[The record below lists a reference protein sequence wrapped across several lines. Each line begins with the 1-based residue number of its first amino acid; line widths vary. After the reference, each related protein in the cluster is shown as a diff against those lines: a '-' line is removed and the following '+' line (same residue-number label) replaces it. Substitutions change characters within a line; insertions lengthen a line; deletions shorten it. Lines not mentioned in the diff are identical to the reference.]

1 MKGDFPKLEFYL
13 QSLENGPAN
22 RLYYLATAPEHYTIV
37 ASELAQ
43 QAWRNRDR
51 IPIFGGELLSR
62 KPFGRDLT
70 SAQELNRA
78 VHAVFDES
86 QVYRIDHYLGK
97 ETAQNILFFRFA
109 NTIFEPV
116 WNRRYVNNVQ
126 VTVSETVDVAHRAG
140 YYDTAGVMRDMFQN
154 HLLQLLAFVAMEAP
168 SSFSADAVRNE
179 KAKVFESIRPVALS
193 DTVRGQYT
201 GYRETDGVAPN
212 SQTPTYAAIKLNI
225 DNWRWQGVPF
235 YLRSGKALARKTS
248 EIIIEFERPPHLMFH
263 LPEGSD
269 FSPNILSM
277 CIQPDEGIHL
287 RFEAKLPDSAQEMRS
302 VDMDF
307 HYGSSFSGSLPEAY
321 ERLILEA
328 LDGDASLFTRSD
340 GIEASWK
347 MVDPIIRGWEAHN
360 DPPIQIYPVGS
371 WGPADA
377 DHLLARDGRRWRWV
391 VQMRKMLSPQI
402 IDIVSNPTSLAERA
416 VEEFIKLAEKEVS
429 TGRRF
434 TVALAGGYTPLLMY
448 SRLSKVLINWDRI
461 HFFWGDE
468 RCLPPEN
475 EENNY
480 HMAFETLLKS
490 IPIPSENIHRIHGEL
505 PVEQAAQNYED
516 DLPPSI
522 W

>member
-1 MKGDFPKLEFYL
+1 MENIPTTIVIFGASGDLTSRKLIPALYNNFKKGRLPGRIQVVGFARRPYTDESFRLILHDGVTEFSADSFDAEVWKKFAGKLHYFQGNLDVTADFPKLEA
-13 QSLENGPAN
+13 SLKALEGGPAN
-22 RLYYLATAPEHYTIV
+22 RLYYLATAPEHYALV
-37 ASELAQ
+37 VSELGVAGMAK
-43 QAWRNRDR
+43 QAAGPHEWRR
-51 IPIFGGELLSR
+51 IIIE

-70 SAQELNRA
+70 SAQELNHA
-78 VHAVFDES
+78 VHAVFNES

-126 VTVSETVDVAHRAG
+126 VTVAETVDVAHRAG

-154 HLLQLLAFVAMEAP
+154 HLLQLLALVAMESP

-179 KAKVFESIRPVALS
+179 KAKVFESIRPVALA
-193 DTVRGQYT
+193 DTVRGQYA
-201 GYRETDGVAPN
+201 GYRQTDGVAHG
-212 SQTPTYAAIKLNI
+212 SQTPTFAAIKLNI

-235 YLRSGKALARKTS
+235 YLRSGKALAHKSS

-269 FSPNILSM
+269 FTPNILSL

-321 ERLILEA
+321 ERLLLEA

-347 MVDPIIRGWEAHN
+347 MVDPILKGWEEHD
-360 DPPIQIYPVGS
+360 DPPLYIYPLGS
-371 WGPADA
+371 WGPTEADQ
-377 DHLLARDGRRWRWV
+377 LLARDGRRWRMGCTDEQDV
-391 VQMRKMLSPQI
+391 P
-402 IDIVSNPTSLAERA
+402 P
-416 VEEFIKLAEKEVS
+416 
-429 TGRRF
+429 
-434 TVALAGGYTPLLMY
+434 AG
-448 SRLSKVLINWDRI
+448 N
-461 HFFWGDE
+461 
-468 RCLPPEN
+468 
-475 EENNY
+475 
-480 HMAFETLLKS
+480 
-490 IPIPSENIHRIHGEL
+490 
-505 PVEQAAQNYED
+505 
-516 DLPPSI
+516 
-522 W
+522 